1 MQICYTRFLQ
11 SQLLNCVDLPENI
24 QNLIPIADSMGV
36 ALYQRFSEDEA
47 VEFLNIPVQ
56 SLKLLRGQGKI
67 SFIGLPDKV
76 EYFGYQLLEYLIGS
90 VQSVTPTQPQNPS
103 NDRIIRAKEVVEMTG
118 LSRTT
123 IWRMERYK
131 SFPARVSLGKNSV
144 GWKLSD
150 VQKWLSTRDSL

>member
-1 MQICYTRFLQ
+1 MT
-11 SQLLNCVDLPENI
+11 LPEKI
-24 QNLIPIADSMGV
+24 QNLTPIAEEMGV

-47 VEFLNIPVQ
+47 VNFLNIPIQ
-56 SLKLLRGQGKI
+56 SLKLLRSQGKI
-67 SFIGLPDKV
+67 SFIGLPHKV
-76 EYFGYQLLEYLIGS
+76 EYFGYQLLEYLVGS
-90 VQSVTPTQPQNPS
+90 VSSATTINEQSVS

-123 IWRMERYK
+123 IWRMERNK

-150 VQKWLSTRDSL
+150 IQKWLNTRNKI

>member
-1 MQICYTRFLQ
+1 MEL
-11 SQLLNCVDLPENI
+11 SENI
-24 QNLIPIADSMGV
+24 LQLIPIADSMGV

-47 VEFLNIPVQ
+47 VEFLNIPAQ
-56 SLKLLRGQGKI
+56 SLELLRGQGKI
-67 SFIGLPDKV
+67 SFIALPDKA

-90 VQSVTPTQPQNPS
+90 VQSATQDIPQNTS

-131 SFPARVSLGKNSV
+131 SFPARVSLGKNSI

-150 VQKWLSTRDSL
+150 IQKWLSTRDHL

>member
-1 MQICYTRFLQ
+1 M
-11 SQLLNCVDLPENI
+11 DLPEKL
-24 QNLIPIADSMGV
+24 QNLIPIAESMGV

-47 VEFLNIPVQ
+47 IDFLNIPGRNL
-56 SLKLLRGQGKI
+56 SLLTGQNKI
-67 SFIGLPDKV
+67 SFIQLPDKI

-90 VQSVTPTQPQNPS
+90 VKSATTTSKQSIT
-103 NDRIIRAKEVVEMTG
+103 NDRIVRAKEVVEMTG

-150 VQKWLSTRDSL
+150 VQNWLNTRDKL

>member
-1 MQICYTRFLQ
+1 M
-11 SQLLNCVDLPENI
+11 DLPENI
-24 QNLIPIADSMGV
+24 QKLIPIANSMGV

-47 VEFLNIPVQ
+47 VDFLNIPVQ
-56 SLKLLRGQGKI
+56 SLKLIRGQGKI
-67 SFIGLPDKV
+67 SFIALPDKV
-76 EYFGYQLLEYLIGS
+76 EYFGYQLLEYLIGAVNS
-90 VQSVTPTQPQNPS
+90 ATTSKQSIS

-144 GWKLSD
+144 GWKMSD
-150 VQKWLSTRDSL
+150 IQNWVKTRNEL

>member
-1 MQICYTRFLQ
+1 
-11 SQLLNCVDLPENI
+11 LNLPEQL
-24 QNLIPIADSMGV
+24 QNLIPIAESMGV

-47 VEFLNIPVQ
+47 IEFLNIPGRNL
-56 SLKLLRGQGKI
+56 SLLTGQNKI
-67 SFIGLPDKV
+67 SFIQLPDKV

-90 VQSVTPTQPQNPS
+90 VKSATTTSKQSIT

-131 SFPARVSLGKNSV
+131 SFPARVSLGANSV

-150 VQKWLSTRDSL
+150 VQKWVEFRKKL

>member
-1 MQICYTRFLQ
+1 
-11 SQLLNCVDLPENI
+11 VELPENI

-56 SLKLLRGQGKI
+56 SLKLLRGQNKI
-67 SFIGLPDKV
+67 SFIALPNKV
-76 EYFGYQLLEYLIGS
+76 EYFGYQLLEYLIGA
-90 VQSVTPTQPQNPS
+90 VNLATTTNKQSVT
-103 NDRIIRAKEVVEMTG
+103 NDRIVRAKEVVEMTG

-131 SFPARVSLGKNSV
+131 SFPARVSLGKNSI

-150 VQKWLSTRDSL
+150 IQKWVDNRGKL

>member
-1 MQICYTRFLQ
+1 
-11 SQLLNCVDLPENI
+11 VDLPQQL
-24 QNLIPIADSMGV
+24 QNLIPIAESMGV

-47 VEFLNIPVQ
+47 IDFLNISKP
-56 SLKLLRGQGKI
+56 SLQLLTGQNKI
-67 SFIGLPDKV
+67 SFMQLPGKV
-76 EYFGYQLLEYLIGS
+76 EYFGYQLLEYLMGS
-90 VQSVTPTQPQNPS
+90 VKSATTTSKQSIT
-103 NDRIIRAKEVVEMTG
+103 NDRIIRAKEVVDMTG

-150 VQKWLSTRDSL
+150 IQNWLNTRDKL

>member
-1 MQICYTRFLQ
+1 ME
-11 SQLLNCVDLPENI
+11 LPENI

-56 SLKLLRGQGKI
+56 SLKLLRGQNKI
-67 SFIGLPDKV
+67 SFIALPNKV
-76 EYFGYQLLEYLIGS
+76 EYFGYQLLEYLIGA
-90 VQSVTPTQPQNPS
+90 VNLATTTNKQSVT
-103 NDRIIRAKEVVEMTG
+103 NDRIVRAKEVVEMTG

-131 SFPARVSLGKNSV
+131 SFPARVSLGKNSI

-150 VQKWLSTRDSL
+150 IQKWVDNRGKL

>member
-1 MQICYTRFLQ
+1 ME
-11 SQLLNCVDLPENI
+11 LPENI

-56 SLKLLRGQGKI
+56 SLVLLRGQGQI

-76 EYFGYQLLEYLIGS
+76 EYFGYQLLEYLIGAVNS
-90 VQSVTPTQPQNPS
+90 VTTTNKQSVT
-103 NDRIIRAKEVVEMTG
+103 NDRIVRAKEVVEMTG

-131 SFPARVSLGKNSV
+131 SFPARVSLGKNSI
-144 GWKLSD
+144 GWKMSD
-150 VQKWLSTRDSL
+150 IQKWLDTRDQL

>member
-1 MQICYTRFLQ
+1 L
-11 SQLLNCVDLPENI
+11 DLPEQL
-24 QNLIPIADSMGV
+24 QNLIPIAESMGV

-47 VEFLNIPVQ
+47 IEFLNIPERNL
-56 SLKLLRGQGKI
+56 SLLTGQNKI
-67 SFIGLPDKV
+67 SFIQLPDKV

-90 VQSVTPTQPQNPS
+90 VKSATTISKQSIT
-103 NDRIIRAKEVVEMTG
+103 NDRIIRAKEVVSMTG

-150 VQKWLSTRDSL
+150 IQKWVEARKCL

>member
-1 MQICYTRFLQ
+1 
-11 SQLLNCVDLPENI
+11 
-24 QNLIPIADSMGV
+24 MGV

-47 VEFLNIPVQ
+47 VEFLNVPIQ

-90 VQSVTPTQPQNPS
+90 VQSTTLNKPQNIS

-131 SFPARVSLGKNSV
+131 SFPARVSLGKNSM

-150 VQKWLSTRDSL
+150 IQKWLATRDQL

>member
-1 MQICYTRFLQ
+1 
-11 SQLLNCVDLPENI
+11 
-24 QNLIPIADSMGV
+24 MGV

-47 VEFLNIPVQ
+47 IEFLNIPKQ
-56 SLKLLRGQGKI
+56 SLALLKGQGKI

-76 EYFGYQLLEYLIGS
+76 EYFGYQLLEYLIGAVNS
-90 VQSVTPTQPQNPS
+90 ATTTNKQLIS

-150 VQKWLSTRDSL
+150 IQKWVEFRRKL

>member
-1 MQICYTRFLQ
+1 
-11 SQLLNCVDLPENI
+11 
-24 QNLIPIADSMGV
+24 MGV

-56 SLKLLRGQGKI
+56 SLKLLRGQNKI
-67 SFIGLPDKV
+67 SFIALPNKV
-76 EYFGYQLLEYLIGS
+76 EYFGYQLLEYLIGA
-90 VQSVTPTQPQNPS
+90 VNLATTTNKQSVT
-103 NDRIIRAKEVVEMTG
+103 NDRIVRAKEVVEMTG

-131 SFPARVSLGKNSV
+131 SFPARVSLGKNSI

-150 VQKWLSTRDSL
+150 IQKWVDNRGKL

>member
-11 SQLLNCVDLPENI
+11 SQLPNSVELPENI

-56 SLKLLRGQGKI
+56 SLKLLRGQNKI
-67 SFIGLPDKV
+67 SFIALPDKV
-76 EYFGYQLLEYLIGS
+76 EYFGYQLLEYLIGAVNS
-90 VQSVTPTQPQNPS
+90 ATTSNKQSIT
-103 NDRIIRAKEVVEMTG
+103 NDRIVRAKEVVEMTG

-131 SFPARVSLGKNSV
+131 SFPARVSLGKNSI
-144 GWKLSD
+144 GWKMSD
-150 VQKWLSTRDSL
+150 IQKWIDNRA

>member
-1 MQICYTRFLQ
+1 MT
-11 SQLLNCVDLPENI
+11 LPEKI
-24 QNLIPIADSMGV
+24 QNLTPIAEEMGV

-47 VEFLNIPVQ
+47 VNFLNIPIQ
-56 SLKLLRGQGKI
+56 SLKLLRSQGKI
-67 SFIGLPDKV
+67 SFIGLPHKV
-76 EYFGYQLLEYLIGS
+76 EYFGYQLLEYLVGS
-90 VQSVTPTQPQNPS
+90 VSSATTINEQSVS

-123 IWRMERYK
+123 IWRMERNK

-150 VQKWLSTRDSL
+150 IQKWISARNKV

>member
-1 MQICYTRFLQ
+1 M
-11 SQLLNCVDLPENI
+11 DLPENI
-24 QNLIPIADSMGV
+24 QKLIPIADSMGV

-56 SLKLLRGQGKI
+56 SLKLLRGQNKI
-67 SFIGLPDKV
+67 SFIALPDKV
-76 EYFGYQLLEYLIGS
+76 EYFGYQLLEYLIGAVNS
-90 VQSVTPTQPQNPS
+90 ATTTNKQSVS

-131 SFPARVSLGKNSV
+131 SFPARVSLGGNSV
-144 GWKLSD
+144 GWKFND
-150 VQKWLSTRDSL
+150 VQKWVSTRDQL

>member
-1 MQICYTRFLQ
+1 ME
-11 SQLLNCVDLPENI
+11 LPENI
-24 QNLIPIADSMGV
+24 QKLIPIADSMGV

-47 VEFLNIPVQ
+47 VDFLNIPVQ

-67 SFIGLPDKV
+67 SFIALPDKV
-76 EYFGYQLLEYLIGS
+76 EYFGYQLLEYLIGAVNS
-90 VQSVTPTQPQNPS
+90 ATTTNKQSVN

-150 VQKWLSTRDSL
+150 IQKWLSTRDSL

>member
-1 MQICYTRFLQ
+1 
-11 SQLLNCVDLPENI
+11 
-24 QNLIPIADSMGV
+24 MGV

-56 SLKLLRGQGKI
+56 SLKLLRGQGGI

-76 EYFGYQLLEYLIGS
+76 EYFGYHLLEYLIGAVNS
-90 VQSVTPTQPQNPS
+90 ATTTNKQSVT
-103 NDRIIRAKEVVEMTG
+103 NDRIVRAKEVVEKTG

-131 SFPARVSLGKNSV
+131 SFPARVSLGKNSI
-144 GWKLSD
+144 GWKMSD
-150 VQKWLSTRDSL
+150 IQKWLDTRNKI

>member
-1 MQICYTRFLQ
+1 
-11 SQLLNCVDLPENI
+11 VDLPENI
-24 QNLIPIADSMGV
+24 QKLIPIANSMGV

-47 VEFLNIPVQ
+47 VDFLNIPVQ
-56 SLKLLRGQGKI
+56 SLKLIRGQGKI
-67 SFIGLPDKV
+67 SFIALPDKV
-76 EYFGYQLLEYLIGS
+76 EYFGYQLLEYLIGAVNS
-90 VQSVTPTQPQNPS
+90 ATTSKQSIS

-144 GWKLSD
+144 GWKMSD
-150 VQKWLSTRDSL
+150 IQNWVKTRNEL

>member
-1 MQICYTRFLQ
+1 
-11 SQLLNCVDLPENI
+11 VDLPENI
-24 QNLIPIADSMGV
+24 QSLIPIADSMGV

-47 VEFLNIPVQ
+47 VDFLNIPVQ

-76 EYFGYQLLEYLIGS
+76 EYFGYQLLEYLIGAVNS
-90 VQSVTPTQPQNPS
+90 ATTTNNQSVT
-103 NDRIIRAKEVVEMTG
+103 NDRVIRSKEVEEMVG

-131 SFPARVSLGKNSV
+131 SFPSRVSLGKNSV

-150 VQKWLSTRDSL
+150 IQKWLSTRDQL

>member
-1 MQICYTRFLQ
+1 MLYSNSTNLT
-11 SQLLNCVDLPENI
+11 LPTNLDLPE
-24 QNLIPIADSMGV
+24 QLQKLIPIAESMGV

-47 VEFLNIPVQ
+47 IDFLNISTQ
-56 SLKLLRGQGKI
+56 SLILLRGQGKI
-67 SFIGLPDKV
+67 SFIALPDKV
-76 EYFGYQLLEYLIGS
+76 EYFGYQLLEYLIGAVNS
-90 VQSVTPTQPQNPS
+90 AITTNNQSFS

-150 VQKWLSTRDSL
+150 VQKWVDTRNNL